1 MVTDDI
7 TPPSTLEGGA
17 VAFIAMP
24 PCLQARTLL
33 RVHPLASASTRFP
46 DPCAHPLRLRSSPA
60 LQRQP
65 QPPMSCRRPLPPAT
79 PCLPVLPRRLTRTA
93 SATGNPHATL
103 ARRPKAITR
112 GQRAPLRG
120 RVRGNVRRWVRGG
133 YRAGRRSAQ
142 VRWRL
147 DVTPQGLQA
156 LRWSVVV

>member
-46 DPCAHPLRLRSSPA
+46 DPPRAPSPTPLQPCPSTTPSGSRA
-60 LQRQP
+60 LQSNP
-65 QPPMSCRRPLPPAT
+65 FPTHAPPSRAGPAANT
-79 PCLPVLPRRLTRTA
+79 RCLV
-93 SATGNPHATL
+93 TGNPHATL